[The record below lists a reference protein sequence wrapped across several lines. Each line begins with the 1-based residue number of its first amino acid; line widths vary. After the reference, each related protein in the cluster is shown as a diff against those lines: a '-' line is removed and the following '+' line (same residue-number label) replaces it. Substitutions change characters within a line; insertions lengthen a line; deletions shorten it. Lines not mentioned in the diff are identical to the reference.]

1 MFYFMRQSLKF
12 GKEAR
17 AAEGK
22 KSENRVEGGQ
32 ERLVVGIM
40 TGIRRHKKTT
50 LIKVAF
56 CFFSKSYFLDLDFEE
71 EVFLLEEAVF
81 LEEEEVLQ
89 QDFAALE
96 P

>member
-1 MFYFMRQSLKF
+1 MSK
-12 GKEAR
+12 AR
-17 AAEGK
+17 
-22 KSENRVEGGQ
+22 SQ
-32 ERLVVGIM
+32 P
-40 TGIRRHKKTT
+40 T
-50 LIKVAF
+50 
-56 CFFSKSYFLDLDFEE
+56 SFLPRISDLYDHLDFEE

>member
-1 MFYFMRQSLKF
+1 M
-12 GKEAR
+12 
-17 AAEGK
+17 
-22 KSENRVEGGQ
+22 
-32 ERLVVGIM
+32 VGIM

-71 EVFLLEEAVF
+71 VFLLEEAVF

>member
-1 MFYFMRQSLKF
+1 M
-12 GKEAR
+12 
-17 AAEGK
+17 
-22 KSENRVEGGQ
+22 
-32 ERLVVGIM
+32 
-40 TGIRRHKKTT
+40 
-50 LIKVAF
+50 AF
-56 CFFSKSYFLDLDFEE
+56 CFFSKSYFLDLDLEE

>member
-1 MFYFMRQSLKF
+1 
-12 GKEAR
+12 
-17 AAEGK
+17 
-22 KSENRVEGGQ
+22 
-32 ERLVVGIM
+32 
-40 TGIRRHKKTT
+40 
-50 LIKVAF
+50 
-56 CFFSKSYFLDLDFEE
+56 LDLDFEE

>member
-1 MFYFMRQSLKF
+1 M
-12 GKEAR
+12 
-17 AAEGK
+17 
-22 KSENRVEGGQ
+22 EGGQ

-81 LEEEEVLQ
+81 SEEVLQ

>member
-1 MFYFMRQSLKF
+1 M
-12 GKEAR
+12 
-17 AAEGK
+17 
-22 KSENRVEGGQ
+22 
-32 ERLVVGIM
+32 VGIM

-81 LEEEEVLQ
+81 LEEEEEVLQ